1 MRHVLT
7 ASSRSTSRQATPT
20 ADPAEGPVSI
30 QLSFGP
36 VVDAAGI
43 EAHYRVSPF
52 ICEIC
57 VLGWPRGADGLAESL
72 YAVVVPDRHV
82 LRTRR
87 IVNAGEIVRFEMDG
101 RAVLLPPHER
111 VRAYRVSMTPLPRTA
126 TGAIDRAAIHH
137 TLTSQ
142 PPGPLAE
149 EERAWLASGPAAPVV
164 SALQRLGIEEAR
176 IRPDANLELDLGIDS
191 LARVEL
197 LASLERGCGAR
208 VPDEVG
214 QQIFTVRDLAAAVAQ
229 HRSGSPSE
237 AADPWA
243 SILAADAGDPASALA
258 TADNDRIVWLF
269 YVLARLVSFLSR
281 VVIRYEVEGL
291 EHLPRRGPYLICPNH
306 ESFIDPFVLAA
317 HLPFR
322 VVRQLFHVAATEY
335 VESPLTAWAARQVR
349 LLAVDPDS
357 RLVPA
362 MRAGAHGL
370 RHGRVLVLFPE
381 GERSVDGAVGRFK
394 KGASILAAHLQV
406 PVVPVALDGLFD
418 LWPRNRPFAW
428 GRLRP
433 WRRHPVV
440 IRVGRP
446 LAPPDPRDACTRTY
460 AAFATLLREAVVAL
474 RGERS

>member
-1 MRHVLT
+1 V
-7 ASSRSTSRQATPT
+7 A
-20 ADPAEGPVSI
+20 V
-30 QLSFGP
+30 QLGCGP
-36 VVDAAGI
+36 VVDAAAI
-43 EAHYRVSPF
+43 EAQYRVSPF
-52 ICEIC
+52 IREIC
-57 VLGWPRGADGLAESL
+57 VLGWPPDADGGAESL

-101 RAVLLPPHER
+101 RAVHLPPHER
-111 VRAYRVSMTPLPRTA
+111 VRAYRVSMTALPRTA

-142 PPGPLAE
+142 PSATLAE
-149 EERAWLASGPAAPVV
+149 EERAWLASTPAAPVV
-164 SALQRLGIEEAR
+164 SELQLLGIEDAR

-191 LARVEL
+191 LRRVEL

-208 VPDEVG
+208 VPDEVAH
-214 QQIFTVRDLAAAVAQ
+214 QIFTVRDLAMAVAQ
-229 HRSGSPSE
+229 HRSGSPS
-237 AADPWA
+237 AAVDPWA
-243 SILAADAGDPASALA
+243 SILAAGAGDDPACALA
-258 TADNDRIVWLF
+258 MADNDRIVWLF
-269 YVLARLVSFLSR
+269 HVLARLVSFLSR

-322 VVRQLFHVAATEY
+322 VLRQSFHVGATEY

-394 KGASILAAHLQV
+394 RGAAILAAHLQV
-406 PVVPVALDGLFD
+406 PIVPVALDGLFD

-433 WRRHPVV
+433 WRRHRVV
-440 IRVGRP
+440 IRVGQP

-460 AAFATLLREAVVAL
+460 AAFATLLRDTVVAL
-474 RGERS
+474 RGGRS

>member
-1 MRHVLT
+1 M
-7 ASSRSTSRQATPT
+7 
-20 ADPAEGPVSI
+20 ADPAEGPVPV
-30 QLSFGP
+30 QLGCGP
-36 VVDAAGI
+36 VVDVAAI

-52 ICEIC
+52 IGEIC
-57 VLGWPRGADGLAESL
+57 VLGWPPDGDGRAESL
-72 YAVVVPDRHV
+72 YAVVVPDRHA

-101 RAVLLPPHER
+101 RAVHLPPHER
-111 VRAYRVSMTPLPRTA
+111 VRAYRVSMTALPRTA

-137 TLTSQ
+137 ALTSQ
-142 PPGPLAE
+142 PSGTLAE
-149 EERAWLASGPAAPVV
+149 EERAWLASAPAAPIV
-164 SALQRLGIEEAR
+164 SELQRLGIEDTR

-208 VPDEVG
+208 VPDEIG
-214 QQIFTVRDLAAAVAQ
+214 QQIFTVRDLAAAFAQ

-243 SILAADAGDPASALA
+243 SILTAGAGDPASTLA
-258 TADNDRIVWLF
+258 TADNHRILWLF
-269 YVLARLVSFLSR
+269 HVLARVASFLSR
-281 VVIRYEVEGL
+281 IVIRYEVEGL

-322 VVRQLFHVAATEY
+322 AVRQLFHLGATEY

-381 GERSVDGAVGRFK
+381 GERSVDGGVGRFK
-394 KGASILAAHLQV
+394 KGAAILAAHLQV

-446 LAPPDPRDACTRTY
+446 LAPPDPRGAHTGTY
-460 AAFATLLREAVVAL
+460 AAFAALLRDAVVAL
-474 RGERS
+474 RGRRS